1 MRRTIMKLGIA
12 LALLVGGGGVSLA
25 QTSDTADAGLAA
37 YEQGDYAKAVRE
49 WSILAEQG
57 DKWAQFNLGLLYTN
71 GQGVAQDYQ
80 EAVRWYRL
88 SAEQGNAL
96 AQYNLGVA
104 YANGQGFAQ
113 NFKEAV
119 RLYQLS
125 AEQGQAAAQYNL
137 GVAYTN
143 GQGVRQDYVYA
154 LMWLRIA
161 ATGGFQRAA
170 KNRDLIAARMTAAQ
184 VARAQELAKQCV
196 AKNYK
201 GC

>member
-1 MRRTIMKLGIA
+1 MKRTITSLILGV
-12 LALLVGGGGVSLA
+12 ALLMGGSGAGLA
-25 QTSDTADAGLAA
+25 QTSDTADSGLAA
-37 YEQGDYAKAVRE
+37 YEQGDYATAVRE

-80 EAVRWYRL
+80 EAVRRYRMAAEQGLADAQNSLGALYGRGLGVAQDYLEAARWYRL
-88 SAEQGNAL
+88 SAEQGNAW

-104 YANGQGFAQ
+104 YANGEGVKKDDVYAFM
-113 NFKEAV
+113 
-119 RLYQLS
+119 RMS
-125 AEQGQAAAQYNL
+125 IAAA
-137 GVAYTN
+137 
-143 GQGVRQDYVYA
+143 D
-154 LMWLRIA
+154 
-161 ATGGFQRAA
+161 GFQGAA
-170 KNRDLIAARMTAAQ
+170 RNRDAVAARMTAAQ